1 MTPPAAHAMQLAI
14 DASRAALALG
24 DEPYGASLVGA
35 DGQVLMVAQNNQNTS
50 GDCTGHAEMVLVRR
64 AQAEL
69 GAQALR
75 GATVYASGEPC
86 AMCAGALFWAGV
98 GQVVFAAAQPDMA
111 AAVGGALLPARCADV
126 LAAAEP
132 PVPVIG
138 GVLATEA
145 LAVITQARRHRDAP
159 PSHAEGCP

>member
-1 MTPPAAHAMQLAI
+1 MNPLAHPAMRLAI
-14 DASRAALALG
+14 DASRAALAQG
-24 DEPYGASLVGA
+24 DAPYGAVLVSA
-35 DGQVLMVAQNNQNTS
+35 AGQVLLVAQNNQNTS
-50 GDCTGHAEMVLVRR
+50 GDCTGQAEMVLVRR

-69 GAQALR
+69 GAHALR

-98 GQVVFAAAQPDMA
+98 GEVVFAAAQPDMA
-111 AAVGGALLPARCADV
+111 AAAGGALLPARCADV

-132 PVPVIG
+132 PVPVMG
-138 GVLATEA
+138 GVLAAEA
-145 LAVITQARRHRDAP
+145 LAVIAQARRHQDAP

>member
-1 MTPPAAHAMQLAI
+1 M
-14 DASRAALALG
+14 
-24 DEPYGASLVGA
+24 VGT
-35 DGQVLMVAQNNQNTS
+35 DGQALLVAQNNQNTS

-69 GAQALR
+69 GARALR

-111 AAVGGALLPARCADV
+111 AAAGRRAAARARCADL

-138 GVLATEA
+138 GVLAAEA
-145 LAVITQARRHRDAP
+145 MAVIAQARLGSGAP
-159 PSHAEGCP
+159 SIPR

>member
-1 MTPPAAHAMQLAI
+1 MTTPAAHAMQLAI
-14 DASRAALALG
+14 DASRAALAQG
-24 DEPYGASLVGA
+24 DEPYGASLVGT
-35 DGQVLMVAQNNQNTS
+35 DGQVLLVAQNNQNTS

-111 AAVGGALLPARCADV
+111 AAAGGALLPARCADL

-138 GVLATEA
+138 GVLAAEA
-145 LAVITQARRHRDAP
+145 MAVIAQARLGSGAP
-159 PSHAEGCP
+159 SIPR

>member
-1 MTPPAAHAMQLAI
+1 MNPPSHPAMQLAI
-14 DASRAALALG
+14 AASRAALAQD
-24 DEPYGASLVGA
+24 DEPYGAALVA
-35 DGQVLMVAQNNQNTS
+35 PDGQVLLVAQNNQNTS

-69 GAQALR
+69 GAQVLR

-98 GQVVFAAAQPDMA
+98 ARVVFAAAQPDMA
-111 AAVGGALLPARCADV
+111 TARGGPLLPARCADL

-132 PVPVIG
+132 SVPVIG
-138 GVLATEA
+138 GVLTADA
-145 LAVITQARRHRDAP
+145 MAVITQTRD
-159 PSHAEGCP
+159 